1 MLSILVLTLVHP
13 SLEIELRLGVLVFV
27 LLWNEGRWRRVV
39 LRRVVVVRV
48 TTRPSL
54 PLRLSLVL
62 HLVSEL
68 VLGTLVSS
76 LSISASAAV
85 LLMVGNLV
93 PHDV

>member
-1 MLSILVLTLVHP
+1 LLSILVLTLVHP
-13 SLEIELRLGVLVFV
+13 SLETELGLGVLVFV
-27 LLWNEGRWRRVV
+27 LLWNEGRRRRVV

-48 TTRPSL
+48 TPRPSL

-76 LSISASAAV
+76 LSISTSAVV
-85 LLMVGNLV
+85 LLMVGHLV